1 MKKILFIVAVIVVC
15 FAVYGGLR
23 LLLDVTTADGGKRVA
38 RVTNTLA
45 ADAASAAAERLRQTI
60 EQTPDEVLQS
70 NAEVMSRKFYPIAK
84 GFLKG
89 QVQALREDKDRDEIR
104 RLMYEAGKEFS
115 ETVLKPFSR
124 GVAAGSLGIPGGLE
138 KTTKGSREATEE
150 KGNLLDTISRGLES
164 LQKDLREKGVPIPPL
179 HEILPI
185 PQTPAA
191 PQSERPAPARP
202 LPEQSVR

>member
-1 MKKILFIVAVIVVC
+1 M
-15 FAVYGGLR
+15 
-23 LLLDVTTADGGKRVA
+23 TTADGGKRVA

-45 ADAASAAAERLRQTI
+45 AEAASAAGERLWQTI
-60 EQTPDEVLQS
+60 EQTPDEALQS
-70 NAEVMSRKFYPIAK
+70 NAEVMSRKIYPIAK

-89 QVQALREDKDRDEIR
+89 QVEAFREDKEREEIR

-138 KTTKGSREATEE
+138 KTTKGSREQSEE
-150 KGNLLDTISRGLES
+150 KGSLLDTISKGLES
-164 LQKDLREKGVPIPPL
+164 LQKDLREKGVAIPPL

-185 PQTPAA
+185 PQTPTV
-191 PQSERPAPARP
+191 PRSGQPAPARP